1 MSKAIFLT
9 NGDQTFNRLIAN
21 HLLGQG
27 HRVTVLFQEATAA
40 ESYLQETAEEQR
52 ERLHVLVEHAY
63 TLDTVTAV
71 LAEAGTRMEG
81 LDVLI
86 HGNEM
91 LNEEDLFEQDPLNF
105 GEMISETF
113 RRIYLFNRV
122 AVSTMMRRKSGSI
135 IFPMFFD
142 VLHYAGYPSSPVL
155 NQGKISFMKCL
166 SKELTAFKLAV
177 NAMTFGYYDENFD
190 SPTKKGIKE
199 AVEIFGLKPT
209 LLSWQEMI
217 PALDFLVNPP
227 VKNLGGQNIHISAG
241 NETIL

>member
-1 MSKAIFLT
+1 MSKAIFVT
-9 NGDQTFNRLIAN
+9 NGDQSFNRLIAS

-27 HRVTVLFQEATAA
+27 HRVTVLFQAADEADAYA
-40 ESYLQETAEEQR
+40 SAVADEQR
-52 ERLHVLVEHAY
+52 DRLHVLVETEF
-63 TLDTVTAV
+63 TLDTVTA
-71 LAEAGTRMEG
+71 LLEAAQTRMEG
-81 LDVLI
+81 FQVLI

-91 LNEEDLFEQDPLNF
+91 LDEEALFDQDPLNF
-105 GEMISETF
+105 GEVIAETF

-122 AVSTMMRRKSGSI
+122 SAGLMMKRKTGSI

-142 VLHYAGYPSSPVL
+142 VLHYAGYPTSPVL
-155 NQGKISFMKCL
+155 NQGKNSMMKCL
-166 SKELTAFKLAV
+166 SKELTAFKLGV

-190 SPTKKGIKE
+190 TPTKKGIKE